1 MATYD
6 PPIADLSIFNSA
18 VFSALDANEPLLV
31 GDGDDRYLRY
41 PIAQAGE
48 TFTGANVAGA
58 VSTAT
63 ATLGTT
69 QLTGATTIS
78 SDIQMSQVSGTQFV
92 NCSAPSGLEF
102 KTTTNQAPIRIGQ
115 TSFTTWPNSV
125 EVIADPDPKVNFNLI
140 GMPWFNSGNNVAFET
155 AQVGPTTI
163 SNIAVGGEVIIDST
177 GSSGSGQ
184 IRLQPKDVAKT
195 TTTGLTFTSTA
206 MESATAGGSSGQ
218 HLCIVINGTLY
229 KIALLNA

>member
-6 PPIADLSIFNSA
+6 PPIANLSVFNSA

-48 TFTGANVAGA
+48 IFTGANVAGA
-58 VSTAT
+58 VSTAS
-63 ATLGTT
+63 AVLGTT
-69 QLTGATTIS
+69 NLSGATTIS

-102 KTTTNQAPIRIGQ
+102 KTTTNQAPIRVGQ
-115 TSFTTWPNSV
+115 TSYTTWQNTL
-125 EVIADPDPKVNFNLI
+125 EVIADPDPKVNFNII
-140 GMPWFNSGNNVAFET
+140 GIPWFYSGNNGAFET
-155 AQVGPTTI
+155 TQTGITSI
-163 SNIAVGGEVIIDST
+163 GNSGGEIIIDST

-184 IRLQPKDVAKT
+184 IILNPKDVAKT
-195 TTTGLTFTSTA
+195 TTTGITFTSTA

-218 HLCIVINGTLY
+218 HLCLVINGSLY